1 MKPRDLIELLVL
13 AAIWG
18 ASFLFLRMGAGE
30 FGPIALAGLR
40 VIGASLFLLPI
51 LAHRGEWPALKANW
65 RAIALVGIANSALPF
80 LCFSYAALA
89 ITGGLSSIFNATTPL
104 MGVLIAWA
112 WLGDKPGGH
121 KMVGLAI
128 GFAGVLWLA
137 WDKAS
142 FKPDASGASSG
153 LAVLACLA
161 ATLMYG
167 LAASMT
173 KRWLT
178 GVPPMALAAGSQ
190 LSAAI
195 VLLPLVLWR
204 WPDVPPS
211 GHAWGAAIALALLCT
226 GVAYVLFFRL
236 IGNIGST
243 NALSV
248 TFLIPGFAIAWGGL
262 FLGEAVNATML
273 VACAV
278 VLVGTSLVTGV
289 WRPRIG
295 SRAGVETR
303 DTAG

>member
-1 MKPRDLIELLVL
+1 MKPRDTIELLLL

-18 ASFLFLRMGAGE
+18 ASFLFLRMGAAE
-30 FGPIALAGLR
+30 FGPFALAGLR
-40 VIGASLFLLPI
+40 VLGASLFLLP
-51 LAHRGEWPALKANW
+51 LLWRRGEWAALRQHW
-65 RAIALVGIANSALPF
+65 RAIAVVGIVNSAIPF

-104 MGVLIAWA
+104 WGVVFAWW
-112 WLGDKPGGH
+112 WLKDRPNAH
-121 KMVGLAI
+121 KLVGLMI

-142 FKPDASGASSG
+142 FKPDASGTSSG
-153 LAVLACLA
+153 LAVLACLT
-161 ATLMYG
+161 ATMMYG

-178 GVPPMALAAGSQ
+178 GVPAMALATGSQ

-195 VLLPLVLWR
+195 VLLPLMLWH
-204 WPDVPPS
+204 WPATMP
-211 GHAWGAAIALALLCT
+211 GATAWGAVAALALVCT

-236 IGNIGST
+236 IANIGAG

-262 FLGEAVNATML
+262 FLGEAVNATMIG
-273 VACAV
+273 ACAV
-278 VLVGTSLVTGV
+278 VLIGTSLVTGV
-289 WRPRIG
+289 WKPALLLKFGR
-295 SRAGVETR
+295 ETS
-303 DTAG
+303 

>member
-30 FGPIALAGLR
+30 FGPVALAGVR
-40 VIGASLFLLPI
+40 VIGASLFLMPI
-51 LAHRGEWPALKANW
+51 LLHRGEWPALRANW
-65 RAIALVGIANSALPF
+65 RAIAVVGIANSALPF
-80 LCFSYAALA
+80 LCFAYAALA
-89 ITGGLSSIFNATTPL
+89 ITGGLSAIFNATTPL

-112 WLGDKPGGH
+112 WLGDKPSGH
-121 KMVGLAI
+121 KVAGLAI

-153 LAVLACLA
+153 LAVLACLL

-178 GVPPMALAAGSQ
+178 GVPSMALAAGSQ
-190 LSAAI
+190 LSAAV
-195 VLLPLVLWR
+195 VLLPLVVWR
-204 WPDVPPS
+204 WPEVPPS
-211 GHAWGAAIALALLCT
+211 SHSWGAAIALALLCT

-236 IGNIGST
+236 IGNIGAT

-248 TFLIPGFAIAWGGL
+248 TFLIPAFAIAWGGL
-262 FLGEAVNATML
+262 FLGETVNATML
-273 VACAV
+273 FACV
-278 VLVGTSLVTGV
+278 VILVGTSLVTGL
-289 WRPRIG
+289 WRPRFG
-295 SRAGVETR
+295 AGAKAS

>member
-1 MKPRDLIELLVL
+1 MKPRDLIELLTL

-30 FGPIALAGLR
+30 FGPVALAGLR
-40 VIGASLFLLPI
+40 VIGASLFLMPI
-51 LAHRGEWPALKANW
+51 LMHRGEWPALKQNW
-65 RAIALVGIANSALPF
+65 RAIAVVGIANSALPF

-89 ITGGLSSIFNATTPL
+89 ITGGLSSIFNATTPM
-104 MGVLIAWA
+104 MGVLIAWL
-112 WLGDKPGGH
+112 WLGDRPGGH
-121 KMVGLAI
+121 KLAGLAI

-142 FKPDASGASSG
+142 FKADASGASSG

-204 WPDVPPS
+204 WPEVPPS
-211 GHAWGAAIALALLCT
+211 ATSWGAAIALALLCT

-236 IGNIGST
+236 IGNIGAT

-248 TFLIPGFAIAWGGL
+248 TFLIPAFAIAWGGL
-262 FLGEAVNATML
+262 FLGETVNATMIA
-273 VACAV
+273 ACGV
-278 VLVGTSLVTGV
+278 VLVGTSLVTGL

-295 SRAGVETR
+295 SRAGAETR
-303 DTAG
+303 DPAG

>member
-30 FGPIALAGLR
+30 FGPVALAGLR
-40 VIGASLFLLPI
+40 VIGASLFLMPI
-51 LAHRGEWPALKANW
+51 LFHRGEWPALKQNW
-65 RAIALVGIANSALPF
+65 RAIAVVGIANSALPF
-80 LCFSYAALA
+80 LCFAFAALA

-104 MGVLIAWA
+104 MGVLIAWL
-112 WLGDKPGGH
+112 WLGDKPSGH
-121 KMVGLAI
+121 KVAGLAI

-142 FKPDASGASSG
+142 FKADASGASSG
-153 LAVLACLA
+153 LAVLACLM

-190 LSAAI
+190 LSAAV
-195 VLLPLVLWR
+195 VLLPLVVWR
-204 WPDVPPS
+204 WPAVPPS
-211 GHAWGAAIALALLCT
+211 AHSWGAAIALALLCT

-236 IGNIGST
+236 IGNIGAT

-248 TFLIPGFAIAWGGL
+248 TFLIPAFAIAWGGL
-262 FLGEAVNATML
+262 FLGETVNATML
-273 VACAV
+273 GACAV
-278 VLVGTSLVTGV
+278 ILVGTSLVTGL

-295 SRAGVETR
+295 AAAKA

>member
-1 MKPRDLIELLVL
+1 MKPLDLGELLLL

-18 ASFLFLRMGAGE
+18 ASFLFMRMGAGE
-30 FGPIALAGLR
+30 FGPFALAGLR
-40 VIGASLFLLPI
+40 VAGASLFLAPL
-51 LAHRGEWPALKANW
+51 LWRRGEWPALRQHW
-65 RAIALVGIANSALPF
+65 RAIALVGIANSAIPF

-104 MGVLIAWA
+104 WGVLIAWW
-112 WLGDKPGGH
+112 WLGDRPGIH
-121 KMVGLAI
+121 KIAGLAI

-178 GVPPMALAAGSQ
+178 GVPPMALATGSQ
-190 LSAAI
+190 ISAAV
-195 VLLPLVLWR
+195 VLLPLMWGH
-204 WPDVPPS
+204 WPATPPS
-211 GHAWGAAIALALLCT
+211 ASAWGAVVALALLCT
-226 GVAYVLFFRL
+226 GVAYVLYFRL
-236 IGNIGST
+236 IAHIGAT

-248 TFLIPGFAIAWGGL
+248 TFLIPAFAIGWGGL
-262 FLGEAVNATML
+262 FLGETVNAAML
-273 VACAV
+273 GACAV
-278 VLVGTSLVTGV
+278 VLVGTSLVTGL
-289 WRPRIG
+289 WKPGGAPRP
-295 SRAGVETR
+295 
-303 DTAG
+303 

>member
-30 FGPIALAGLR
+30 FGPVALAGLR
-40 VIGASLFLLPI
+40 VIGASLFLMPI
-51 LAHRGEWPALKANW
+51 LFHRGEWPALRQNW
-65 RAIALVGIANSALPF
+65 RAIAVVGIANSALPF
-80 LCFSYAALA
+80 LCFAFAALA

-104 MGVLIAWA
+104 MGVLIAWL

-121 KMVGLAI
+121 KVAGLAI

-142 FKPDASGASSG
+142 FKADASGASSG
-153 LAVLACLA
+153 LAVLACLL

-190 LSAAI
+190 LSAA
-195 VLLPLVLWR
+195 VFLLPLVVWR
-204 WPDVPPS
+204 WPEVPPS
-211 GHAWGAAIALALLCT
+211 THSWGAAIALALLCT

-236 IGNIGST
+236 IGNIGAT

-248 TFLIPGFAIAWGGL
+248 TFLIPAFAIAWGGL
-262 FLGEAVNATML
+262 FLGETVNATML
-273 VACAV
+273 GACAV
-278 VLVGTSLVTGV
+278 ILVGTSLVTGL

-295 SRAGVETR
+295 AAAKA

>member
-1 MKPRDLIELLVL
+1 MKPRDLIELIAL

-30 FGPIALAGLR
+30 FGPVALAGLR
-40 VIGASLFLLPI
+40 VIGASLFLMPI
-51 LAHRGEWPALKANW
+51 LMQRGEWPALKANW
-65 RAIALVGIANSALPF
+65 RAIAVVGIANSALPF

-104 MGVLIAWA
+104 MGALIAWD
-112 WLGDKPGGH
+112 WLGDRPGGH
-121 KMVGLAI
+121 KVAGLAI

-142 FKPDASGASSG
+142 FKPDASGTSSG

-204 WPDVPPS
+204 WPEVPPS

-236 IGNIGST
+236 IGHIGAT

-248 TFLIPGFAIAWGGL
+248 TFLIPAFAIAWGGL
-262 FLGEAVNATML
+262 FLGETVNATML
-273 VACAV
+273 FACV
-278 VLVGTSLVTGV
+278 VILLGTSLVTGL

-295 SRAGVETR
+295 AAAKA

>member
-1 MKPRDLIELLVL
+1 MKPRDAFEFLLL

-18 ASFLFLRMGAGE
+18 ASFLFLRMGAAE
-30 FGPIALAGLR
+30 FGPFALAGLR
-40 VIGASLFLLPI
+40 VLGASLFLLPI
-51 LAHRGEWPALKANW
+51 LARRGEWPALRQHW
-65 RAIALVGIANSALPF
+65 RAIALVGIANSAIPF

-104 MGVLIAWA
+104 WGVLIAWW
-112 WLGDKPGGH
+112 WLRDRPDANKL
-121 KMVGLAI
+121 VGLAI

-142 FKPDASGASSG
+142 FKPDSSGASSG

-178 GVPPMALAAGSQ
+178 GVPPMALATGSQ

-195 VLLPLVLWR
+195 VLLPLMLGH
-204 WPDVPPS
+204 WPATPPS
-211 GHAWGAAIALALLCT
+211 ARSWGAVIALALLCT
-226 GVAYVLFFRL
+226 GVAYVLYFRL
-236 IGNIGST
+236 IANIGAT

-248 TFLIPGFAIAWGGL
+248 TFLIPAFAIAWGGL
-262 FLGEAVNATML
+262 FLGESVNAPMIG
-273 VACAV
+273 ACV
-278 VLVGTSLVTGV
+278 VILIGTSLVTGL
-289 WRPRIG
+289 WRPRFG
-295 SRAGVETR
+295 RRAP
-303 DTAG
+303 A

>member
-1 MKPRDLIELLVL
+1 MKARDVIELLAL

-30 FGPIALAGLR
+30 FGPVALAGLR
-40 VIGASLFLLPI
+40 VIGASLFLMPI
-51 LAHRGEWPALKANW
+51 LLHRGEWPALKANW
-65 RAIALVGIANSALPF
+65 RAIAVVGIANSALPF
-80 LCFSYAALA
+80 LCFAYAALA

-104 MGVLIAWA
+104 MGALIAWA
-112 WLGDKPGGH
+112 WLGDRPGGH
-121 KMVGLAI
+121 KIAGLAI

-153 LAVLACLA
+153 LAVLACLV

-204 WPDVPPS
+204 WPEVPPS
-211 GHAWGAAIALALLCT
+211 GHAWGAAIALALVCT

-236 IGNIGST
+236 IGHIGAT

-248 TFLIPGFAIAWGGL
+248 TFLIPAFAIAWGGL
-262 FLGEAVNATML
+262 FLGETVNATML
-273 VACAV
+273 FACV
-278 VLVGTSLVTGV
+278 VILVGTSLVTGL

-295 SRAGVETR
+295 AAAKAG
-303 DTAG
+303 TAG

>member
-1 MKPRDLIELLVL
+1 MKARDVIELLAL

-30 FGPIALAGLR
+30 FGPVALAGLR
-40 VIGASLFLLPI
+40 VIGASLFLMPI
-51 LAHRGEWPALKANW
+51 LLHRGEWPALKANW
-65 RAIALVGIANSALPF
+65 RAIAVVGIANSALPF
-80 LCFSYAALA
+80 LCFAYAALA

-104 MGVLIAWA
+104 MGALIAWA
-112 WLGDKPGGH
+112 WLGDRPGGH
-121 KMVGLAI
+121 KIAGLAI

-153 LAVLACLA
+153 LAVLACLV

-204 WPDVPPS
+204 WPEVPPS
-211 GHAWGAAIALALLCT
+211 GHAWGAAIALALVCT

-236 IGNIGST
+236 IGHIGAT

-248 TFLIPGFAIAWGGL
+248 TFLIPAFAIAWGGL
-262 FLGEAVNATML
+262 FLGETVNATML
-273 VACAV
+273 FACV
-278 VLVGTSLVTGV
+278 VILVGTSLVTGL

-295 SRAGVETR
+295 AAAKA

>member
-1 MKPRDLIELLVL
+1 MKPRDTGELLLL

-18 ASFLFLRMGAGE
+18 ASFLFMRMGAGE
-30 FGPIALAGLR
+30 FGPFALAGLR
-40 VIGASLFLLPI
+40 VLGASLFLAPL
-51 LAHRGEWPALKANW
+51 LWRRGEWPALRQHW
-65 RAIALVGIANSALPF
+65 RAIALVGIANSAIPF

-104 MGVLIAWA
+104 WGVLIAWW
-112 WLGDKPGGH
+112 WLRDRPDLNKAL
-121 KMVGLAI
+121 GLAV

-178 GVPPMALAAGSQ
+178 GVPPMALATGSQ
-190 LSAAI
+190 ISAAV
-195 VLLPLVLWR
+195 VLLPLMWGH
-204 WPDVPPS
+204 WPATPPS
-211 GHAWGAAIALALLCT
+211 AGAWGAVVALALLCT
-226 GVAYVLFFRL
+226 GVAYVLYFRL
-236 IGNIGST
+236 IAHIGAT

-248 TFLIPGFAIAWGGL
+248 TFLIPAFAIGWGGL
-262 FLGEAVNATML
+262 FLGEAVNAAML
-273 VACAV
+273 GACVV
-278 VLVGTSLVTGV
+278 VLVGTSLVTGLWKPV
-289 WRPRIG
+289 RLK
-295 SRAGVETR
+295 AK
-303 DTAG
+303 TA

>member
-1 MKPRDLIELLVL
+1 MKARDVIELLAL

-30 FGPIALAGLR
+30 FGPVALAGLR
-40 VIGASLFLLPI
+40 VIGASLFLMPI
-51 LAHRGEWPALKANW
+51 LLHRGEWPALKANW
-65 RAIALVGIANSALPF
+65 RAIAVVGIANSALPF
-80 LCFSYAALA
+80 LCFAYAALA

-104 MGVLIAWA
+104 MGALIAWA
-112 WLGDKPGGH
+112 WLGDRPGGH
-121 KMVGLAI
+121 KIAGLAI

-153 LAVLACLA
+153 LAVLACLV

-204 WPDVPPS
+204 WPEVPPS
-211 GHAWGAAIALALLCT
+211 GHAWGAAIALALVCT

-236 IGNIGST
+236 IGHIGAT
-243 NALSV
+243 NTLSV
-248 TFLIPGFAIAWGGL
+248 TFLIPAFAIAWGGL
-262 FLGEAVNATML
+262 FLGETVNATML
-273 VACAV
+273 FACV
-278 VLVGTSLVTGV
+278 VILVGTSLVTGL

-295 SRAGVETR
+295 AAAKA

>member
-1 MKPRDLIELLVL
+1 MKPRDLIELLIL

-40 VIGASLFLLPI
+40 VIGASLFLMPI
-51 LAHRGEWPALKANW
+51 LAHRGEWPALRANW

-112 WLGDKPGGH
+112 WLGDKPSGH
-121 KMVGLAI
+121 KIAGLAI

-142 FKPDASGASSG
+142 FKPDAAGASSG

-195 VLLPLVLWR
+195 VLLPLLLWR
-204 WPDVPPS
+204 WPAVPPS
-211 GHAWGAAIALALLCT
+211 SHAWAATIALALLCT

-236 IGNIGST
+236 IGNIGAT

-262 FLGEAVNATML
+262 FLGETVNATML
-273 VACAV
+273 AACAV
-278 VLVGTSLVTGV
+278 ILVGTSLVTGI
-289 WRPRIG
+289 WKPKFG
-295 SRAGVETR
+295 AQRAKTDG
-303 DTAG
+303 AAS

>member
-1 MKPRDLIELLVL
+1 MKPRDTGELLLL

-18 ASFLFLRMGAGE
+18 ASFLFMRMGAGE
-30 FGPIALAGLR
+30 FGPFALAGLR
-40 VIGASLFLLPI
+40 VLGASLFLAPL
-51 LAHRGEWPALKANW
+51 LWRRGEWPALRQHW
-65 RAIALVGIANSALPF
+65 RAIALVGIANSAIPF

-104 MGVLIAWA
+104 WGVLIAWW
-112 WLGDKPGGH
+112 WLRDRPDLNKAL
-121 KMVGLAI
+121 GLAV

-178 GVPPMALAAGSQ
+178 GVPPMALATGSQ
-190 LSAAI
+190 ISAAV
-195 VLLPLVLWR
+195 VLLPLMWGH
-204 WPDVPPS
+204 WPATPPS
-211 GHAWGAAIALALLCT
+211 AGAWGAVVALALLCT
-226 GVAYVLFFRL
+226 GVAYVLYFRL
-236 IGNIGST
+236 IAHIGAT

-248 TFLIPGFAIAWGGL
+248 TFLIPAFAIGWGGL
-262 FLGEAVNATML
+262 FLGEAVNAAML
-273 VACAV
+273 GACAV
-278 VLVGTSLVTGV
+278 ILVGTSLVTGL
-289 WRPRIG
+289 WKPI
-295 SRAGVETR
+295 AGFGEGRRV
-303 DTAG
+303 